1 MKLTPNDRAM
11 FATAVERFGPVPAE
25 ALANGLARVR
35 VRELDRGEHLLRA
48 GLEVA
53 TTVAFVVHGLLREYF
68 VLPDGSER
76 TKAFVVEGQAS
87 GSLADL
93 LSEHPS
99 RANIVAEE
107 GSRLLTIP
115 YAELQEL
122 GGEEPAWAEFG
133 RRTKS
138 ALLQQKADREYE
150 LLALDAHGRYEG
162 FRARFPGLEA
172 RVKAIHIAS
181 YLGITPV
188 HLSRLRRRERAASA

>member
-1 MKLTPNDRAM
+1 M
-11 FATAVERFGPVPAE
+11 FTTAVERFGPLPPE
-25 ALANGLARVR
+25 ALASGLARVR
-35 VRELDRGEHLLRA
+35 VRELERGEHLLRA

-93 LSEHPS
+93 LSGHAS
-99 RANIVAEE
+99 KANIVAEE
-107 GSRLLTIP
+107 ASRLLTIP
-115 YAELQEL
+115 YAELQVL

-133 RRTKS
+133 RRTKA
-138 ALLQQKADREYE
+138 ALLQQKAEREYE
-150 LLALDAHGRYEG
+150 LLALDAHGRYQA
-162 FRARFPGLEA
+162 FRARFPGLEP
-172 RVKAIHIAS
+172 RVKALHVAS